1 MAKTIKGA
9 SDIRINKTTKTKDVG
24 LKMEELKNGLRE
36 LSTINL
42 LRVLKEVG
50 VGSEYFTC
58 YMCGDVKKREDFYT
72 STDPL
77 VKTGVTR
84 ICKSCCANLA
94 MPIDQKTKL
103 QAEPTQETLQQYL
116 DYVDKPFLEDVYN
129 ASILECNNQSI
140 TNLKTNVFT
149 AYAKNIAMRQYNL
162 LRFKDSDMFNPN
174 VNIEI
179 KESFDA
185 KDKEILEEYEKNRQD
200 TIRLLGYDPFVNEQ
214 DIDKPFLYAQFIGYC
229 DVGEDV
235 SADMMRI
242 SSVIE
247 IVKSFAH
254 IEKMNDMI
262 AALIKDVA
270 HLEKNISTI
279 KALEDTKSKIT
290 SSIQKLAMESCIS
303 LKNTKSVKRGDDTF
317 TGRTRKLK
325 EMNLREAEVN
335 GFDID
340 TCKGM
345 RQVADIS
352 NESILN
358 KIKLDENDYN
368 DMLAEQR
375 ILLQKSIERA
385 DKFEEQ
391 ARILLRENVD
401 LKDYLNS
408 LGLLDQSM
416 LSTSDVLTEDS
427 VGDMDE

>member
-1 MAKTIKGA
+1 
-9 SDIRINKTTKTKDVG
+9 
-24 LKMEELKNGLRE
+24 
-36 LSTINL
+36 
-42 LRVLKEVG
+42 
-50 VGSEYFTC
+50 
-58 YMCGDVKKREDFYT
+58 
-72 STDPL
+72 
-77 VKTGVTR
+77 
-84 ICKSCCANLA
+84 
-94 MPIDQKTKL
+94 
-103 QAEPTQETLQQYL
+103 
-116 DYVDKPFLEDVYN
+116 
-129 ASILECNNQSI
+129 
-140 TNLKTNVFT
+140 
-149 AYAKNIAMRQYNL
+149 
-162 LRFKDSDMFNPN
+162 MFNPN

-279 KALEDTKSKIT
+279 KAHEDTKSKIT

-375 ILLQKSIERA
+375 VLLQKSIERA

-427 VGDMDE
+427 VGDIDE